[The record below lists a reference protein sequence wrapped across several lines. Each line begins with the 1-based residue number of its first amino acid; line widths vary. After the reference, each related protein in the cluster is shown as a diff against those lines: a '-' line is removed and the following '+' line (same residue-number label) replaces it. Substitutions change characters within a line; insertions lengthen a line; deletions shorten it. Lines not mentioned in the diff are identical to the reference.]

1 MSRVPVVLIEDRA
14 VRTDEM
20 NLPQQFLGF
29 EFVLE
34 QEDYIKSNPQFTRC
48 VERIRR
54 LRGMAIVLLDLGFD
68 EVTLDSA
75 QSSEVSAW
83 LATVRSA
90 LLNILNLAQINGAYV
105 AMCAL
110 QNENWQGELLI
121 AASDLGP
128 RRRNELA
135 ALIRK
140 AERNPDVRI
149 RFVDDVPG
157 NPEGVTS
164 QAIEFFLQ
172 DFDVIQWFLRP
183 PPIGGTAKEWFDSTL
198 NAHLPHL
205 HSYKIHLDAVR
216 QRFPEWASGE
226 ASAKALV
233 HSKDYTVLK
242 GRRPFPVYCLKEFF
256 GADMSFGLVDL
267 LSSVALP
274 TEPGLPFLV
283 ALQRLMDKLR
293 EGASTPVRL
302 LHLDRDSLALGIE
315 PGRSCRDLAES
326 LKNGHNGDTCRGF
339 RNATNAR
346 VQSDSNTE
354 EYPLNRLLVEG
365 FEGAATPWITED
377 FVGVLWKTEIIEMP
391 SDT

>member
-1 MSRVPVVLIEDRA
+1 MSRVPIVLIEDRP

-20 NLPQQFLGF
+20 NLPQRFLGF

-34 QEDYIKSNPQFTRC
+34 QEDYITDNLRFARC
-48 VERIRR
+48 VEGIKQ

-68 EVTLDSA
+68 SVTLDSA
-75 QSSEVSAW
+75 QASEVSTW
-83 LATVRSA
+83 LTTVRSA
-90 LLNILNLAQINGAYV
+90 LLDVLNLQQINGAYV

-110 QNENWQGELLI
+110 QNENWRGELLI

-128 RRRNELA
+128 RRRNAFA
-135 ALIRK
+135 ALIRN
-140 AERNPDVRI
+140 AGRNEEVRI

-157 NPEGVTS
+157 NPEGVTNE
-164 QAIEFFLQ
+164 AIEFFLQ
-172 DFDVIQWFLRP
+172 DFDVIRWFLRP
-183 PPIGGTAKEWFDSTL
+183 PPIGGVAREWFDSTL

-205 HSYKIHLDAVR
+205 HSYRVHLDAVR

-233 HSKDYTVLK
+233 HSKDYSVLI
-242 GRRPFPVYCLKEFF
+242 GRRPFPIYCLKEFF
-256 GADMSFGLVDL
+256 GTDMSFGVISL
-267 LSSVALP
+267 LSSIVLP

-283 ALQRLMDKLR
+283 ALQRLIDKLR
-293 EGASTPVRL
+293 EGKPTPVRL
-302 LHLDRDSLALGIE
+302 VRLDQGCLGLGIQ
-315 PGRSCRDLAES
+315 PVRSCRNLAES
-326 LKNGHNGDTCRGF
+326 LQRGHNGDTCRGF
-339 RNATNAR
+339 RNAMDAR

-365 FEGAATPWITED
+365 FEGAATPLITED
-377 FVGVLWKTEIIEMP
+377 FVGVSWKAEIVEMT